1 MNNFKQELSQF
12 FDLIEAIPQNK
23 KYWIVRTE
31 GGEFF
36 ESFTTF
42 NYVALGHEEI
52 SLKKID
58 DLKKS
63 TSNLDELRFKLKEII
78 ENVLPDRNAGLIAGQ
93 LVRFIYEVKKGDIVI
108 VPSEGSAFISIG
120 EVEQTSLLE
129 VSDNDVDRTG
139 CPYRKR
145 KKIKWIK
152 TVSKRSA
159 DILLRNAMQS
169 HQALNDIT
177 HFGGIVERS
186 IGDFF
191 KIDDETSL
199 IINVNRVSDVPAP
212 DLLYFGSDILRF
224 TEGLIKHYHL
234 DFNIS
239 DIQIKINVNS
249 EGKTQFL
256 SKNGRLILLVGLV
269 VIGITG
275 GGLKVNVEGFNLDLS
290 TDGLISKVVDYQ
302 NNQHDREMQN
312 EIIKA
317 KDSLQISNN
326 EDLLKYLKQFATNK
340 DKPK

>member
-1 MNNFKQELSQF
+1 MNNFKEELTQF
-12 FDLIEAIPQNK
+12 FDMIEAIPENK

-58 DLKKS
+58 DLKKGS
-63 TSNLDELRFKLKEII
+63 KNLDELRFKLKEHI
-78 ENVLPDRNAGLIAGQ
+78 ENILPDRNAGLIAGQ
-93 LVRFIYEVKKGDIVI
+93 LVRFIYEMKKGDIVI

-129 VSDNDVDRTG
+129 VKDIDVDRTG

-177 HFGGIVERS
+177 HYGDIVERS

-191 KIDDETSL
+191 KIDDETSI
-199 IINVNRVSDVPAP
+199 IINVNRVSEVPAP

-224 TEGLIKHYHL
+224 TEGLIKYYDL
-234 DFNIS
+234 DFNVS

-275 GGLKVNVEGFNLDLS
+275 GGLKVDVNGFNLDLS
-290 TDGLISKVVDYQ
+290 TDGLISKVIDYQ
-302 NNQHDREMQN
+302 NNQHDREMQK

-326 EDLLKYLKQFATNK
+326 EDLLKYLKQFAANK